1 MLIKPENIK
10 WFYLVLLALI
20 WGSSFILMKNAL
32 KGFSPMQVGALRIV
46 FTAVVVLVWGFG
58 RLKTIQAQHWKAIV
72 LIALFSTIIPA
83 LLFPIAIS
91 HIDSSITA
99 VINAVTPL
107 NTIIIGFLI
116 FGFTF
121 RKDQILGV
129 VIGFLGTA
137 SLILIGADTHPNQNY
152 FYAIFVVVSS
162 LGYALNVNLIKSKL
176 HDLEPLAITVGPFA
190 LALLPMLF
198 VLWYVG
204 FFDVYQ
210 GTTVQNNALLYVGI
224 LALVGTA
231 FSKVIFN
238 KLVQISSP
246 VFATSVT
253 YLIPIIALIWGV
265 WDGEKIVF
273 WQVVSGFVILIGV
286 YLANRKR

>member
-1 MLIKPENIK
+1 MFQKENIK

-20 WGSSFILMKNAL
+20 WGSSFILMKHAL
-32 KGFSPMQVGALRIV
+32 KGFSPLQVGSLRIV
-46 FTAVVVLVWGFG
+46 FTSVIILIWGFK
-58 RLKTIQAQHWKAIV
+58 RLKNIQVRHWKAIA
-72 LIALFSTIIPA
+72 LIAVFATMIPA
-83 LLFPIAIS
+83 LLFPMAIK
-91 HIDSSITA
+91 HVDSSITA

-107 NTIIIGFLI
+107 NTVIIGFLI

-129 VIGFLGTA
+129 IIGFLGTV

-152 FYAIFVVVSS
+152 YYAIFVVISS

-176 HDLEPLAITVGPFA
+176 YDLDPLSITVGPFA
-190 LALLPMLF
+190 LVLLPMLF
-198 VLWYVG
+198 VLWYSG
-204 FFDVYQ
+204 FYDTYQ
-210 GTTVQNNALLYVGI
+210 GTTVQNNALIYLGI

-231 FSKVIFN
+231 ISKVIFN

-253 YLIPIIALIWGV
+253 YLIPIVALIWGM
-265 WDGEKIVF
+265 WDGEQLVF
-273 WQVVSGFVILIGV
+273 GQFIAGAVILFGV
-286 YLANRKR
+286 FLANRKR